1 MKEKAVFAA
10 GCFWGI
16 ESAFKQV
23 TGVENVVCGYCGGHK
38 DSPTYQEVCSG
49 QTGHAEAVEVTYD
62 PEQVSFESLLNT
74 FWSIHDPTTLH
85 RQGPDIGT
93 QYRSAIFFLD
103 EVQKRTAIQSKDE
116 WQKYGRT
123 NGTIVTEI
131 TEAST
136 FFKAEEYHQGYFEK
150 HGISCKL

>member
-116 WQKYGRT
+116 RQKSGRA

-136 FFKAEEYHQGYFEK
+136 FFKAEEYHQDYFEK